1 METVDT
7 YFDRGEV
14 SNSDIGALFKEM
26 CGGEQ
31 LNDVQAAYRFGNLVD
46 ARITEPEKVNMFNY
60 TVLSQDGVTWV
71 QYTKEEFDIATEM
84 KKSALRDP
92 LVAALIKDSQMQKV
106 MNRIMDIEY
115 LGINFSLPV
124 RCKWDLW
131 LPKMGWGGDIKSTAA
146 TTQKQFEDALEY
158 FDYPRQRT
166 WYMDI
171 AHSPKD
177 ILIGISK
184 KNFKVFKVAIK
195 RGDERYER
203 GKARYQELSFKWWSL
218 FSNFFN
224 DTKDAAPFMGSM
236 LGESREAVISNGFGA
251 ASLVQV

>member
-1 METVDT
+1 MNTVDT

-31 LNDVQAAYRFGNLVD
+31 LQNVEAAYRFGNLVD
-46 ARITEPEKVNMFNY
+46 ARITEPEKVNMFNH
-60 TVLSQDGVTWV
+60 TVLAQDGVTWV

-84 KKSALRDP
+84 KKSAMRDP
-92 LVAALIKDSQMQKV
+92 FVAAMIKDSEMQKV
-106 MNRIMDIEY
+106 MNRVMDIEY

-124 RCKWDLW
+124 RNKWDLW

-158 FDYPRQRT
+158 FDYNRQRA

-171 AHSPKD
+171 ANAPKD
-177 ILIGISK
+177 VLIGISK
-184 KNFKVFKVAIK
+184 KNFKVFKVFIK

-224 DTKDAAPFMGSM
+224 NTKDASPFMGSM
-236 LGESREAVISNGFGA
+236 LGEEGGAVMEGWEGA
-251 ASLVQV
+251 APLFKV